1 MTTKLPQKLSKMK
14 SLLKLK
20 VNKYGPIKCKTM
32 DLITNNYR
40 WVGIPTVLKIISR
53 WYNERGGDDPT
64 GDLSD
69 ILVFAF

>member
-1 MTTKLPQKLSKMK
+1 
-14 SLLKLK
+14 
-20 VNKYGPIKCKTM
+20 M
-32 DLITNNYR
+32 DLITNNYQ

-69 ILVFAF
+69 ILVFAFYNDHQDYLWFMDRDLNHV